1 MTADTRSTSTIRIM
15 GMITGMDMDMNMDMG
30 MGMIRRNMMTTSITM
45 RTKRKHVTTITTTI
59 SKPCQ

>member
-15 GMITGMDMDMNMDMG
+15 GMITGMDMDMNMD

-59 SKPCQ
+59 SKLCQ